1 MASAMQLFLFALL
14 GFHAA
19 GISIRQ
25 GSDEADGVDMLKPK
39 AKEKSR
45 ALLATMVMPDDE
57 IPVDLML
64 EHHMRMLT
72 GNMSTLEAAIID
84 NHPPWDERKSS
95 QEPLLARYRRSQG
108 ATGNVQVKSVNYT
121 KMSELLQRFFG
132 QSPLQLYKNHPKAL
146 QLFRKDAP
154 ANLSR
159 MDPRAKAARLLGM
172 MHFME
177 LCQDAEADI
186 DMCIFMDSTSF
197 VYRESETGIVELAQ
211 RFFRK
216 EPNAVVLQPP
226 DLCTYTR
233 TSERGVCKLGNTTG
247 IYHGFMVIN
256 RDRFEGFAPMAVD
269 EIGLSSSFEDLLAEG
284 LTKGGV
290 EGAVR
295 RIRCGGTFAIN
306 PYDATLGRY
315 ACQAP
320 NAMGLSSL
328 AKSMTSRRHKE
339 AMRNGFSADY
349 ARFQGGAEA
358 AQALQALIDRFES
371 GKFPEAKYPDSVT
384 NKCLNMCPSRERVS
398 QGLAW

>member
-295 RIRCGGTFAIN
+295 RMRCSGTFVIN
-306 PYDATLGRY
+306 PYDSSLGRY
-315 ACQAP
+315 ACQSP
-320 NAMGLSSL
+320 NPMGLSSQ
-328 AKSMTSRRHKE
+328 ARAMRTTRHKE
-339 AMRNGFSADY
+339 RMASGFAEDY
-349 ARFQGGAEA
+349 SRFEGGAEG
-358 AQALQALIDRFES
+358 AQGLQALIERFEA
-371 GKFPEAKYPDSVT
+371 GKFPEAKHPDSVT
-384 NKCLNMCPSRERVS
+384 NKCLNMCPSRERIAK
-398 QGLAW
+398 GLAW